1 MERFISLLIL
11 PLKTSNKLASQN
23 KLPSAPWQLLII
35 PSLAVEQAIYLNHQ
49 EIFLQHQLE
58 LNPQHCATQGLTLI

>member
-1 MERFISLLIL
+1 MERFISLSIL
-11 PLKTSNKLASQN
+11 PMKTSNKLASQN

-49 EIFLQHQLE
+49 EI
-58 LNPQHCATQGLTLI
+58 NSN